1 MTKNGTSQR
10 LENSDIKFSES
21 GFPAQYKQ
29 PRTQR
34 GTIYLLL
41 PLQQETNRAL
51 DPCNLVLCGPA
62 HVVFQYDFQL
72 GEGFEDKNYRSEAYT
87 HIQFKRP
94 EKQCLEFA
102 TLLPSPQHGSNRR
115 YWGWG
120 GEKLISGAELQHSNP
135 NRCLQDKEL
144 RSWLSE
150 SKRDQLAHRHKHQ
163 ITIYTSKQVLI

>member
-62 HVVFQYDFQL
+62 HVVFQYDF
-72 GEGFEDKNYRSEAYT
+72 
-87 HIQFKRP
+87 
-94 EKQCLEFA
+94 
-102 TLLPSPQHGSNRR
+102 
-115 YWGWG
+115 
-120 GEKLISGAELQHSNP
+120 
-135 NRCLQDKEL
+135 
-144 RSWLSE
+144 
-150 SKRDQLAHRHKHQ
+150 
-163 ITIYTSKQVLI
+163 